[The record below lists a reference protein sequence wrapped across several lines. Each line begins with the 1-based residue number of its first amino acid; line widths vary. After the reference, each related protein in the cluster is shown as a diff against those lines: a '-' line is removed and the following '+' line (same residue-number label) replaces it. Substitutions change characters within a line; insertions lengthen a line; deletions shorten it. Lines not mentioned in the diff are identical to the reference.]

1 MADYLAIVSIFVAGP
16 AIVTLTALWLSAR
29 ARARRAEAIIHQLT
43 IAPALRGEG
52 PPVLDLNTAVD
63 AIAIEVER
71 ISEGQRFIAK
81 VLGDRPA
88 KELSAPPGVC
98 TPH

>member
-1 MADYLAIVSIFVAGP
+1 MFSIFVAGP

-29 ARARRAEAIIHQLT
+29 ARARRAEAIIHQL
-43 IAPALRGEG
+43 AVMPALRGEG
-52 PPVLDLNTAVD
+52 QVDPGLGTAVD

-71 ISEGQRFIAK
+71 IAEGQRFITK

-88 KELSAPPGVC
+88 KELPAPPRAV